1 MFIRGTHT
9 TAVSVG
15 EIIKDLLEARG
26 WTQKELAKRM
36 GFSEKHISKLMDGEV
51 ELSDDAA
58 LRLEAIFSIPAKSW
72 LSFDASFRADKIQAQ
87 KELASEEEEKV
98 FRLLPYQELAKRN
111 WIASVSTLEKKIFAC
126 RQFFG
131 VADLTVLPSIM
142 GNSSVCFRQKKVT
155 EKARYATFAWIQK
168 VRNEALGKTVRS
180 IDSKGLARECAKLRS
195 LTGLPQNEVISKL
208 ETFLGQY
215 GVALVVLPHLSGS
228 FLHGTSERMGEK
240 IVLGLTVR
248 GKDADIFW
256 FSLFHEIGHICLNHL
271 AKKERTNKME
281 LEADNWAKNALIPSD
296 EYEGFL
302 SERKFSKIAVEGFA
316 KEIGVHPGIVVGR
329 LQSEKLIPFRNL
341 NGMKLQYSLEK

>member
-126 RQFFG
+126 RQYFG

-142 GNSSVCFRQKKVT
+142 VN
-155 EKARYATFAWIQK
+155 
-168 VRNEALGKTVRS
+168 
-180 IDSKGLARECAKLRS
+180 
-195 LTGLPQNEVISKL
+195 
-208 ETFLGQY
+208 
-215 GVALVVLPHLSGS
+215 
-228 FLHGTSERMGEK
+228 
-240 IVLGLTVR
+240 
-248 GKDADIFW
+248 
-256 FSLFHEIGHICLNHL
+256 
-271 AKKERTNKME
+271 
-281 LEADNWAKNALIPSD
+281 
-296 EYEGFL
+296 
-302 SERKFSKIAVEGFA
+302 
-316 KEIGVHPGIVVGR
+316 
-329 LQSEKLIPFRNL
+329 
-341 NGMKLQYSLEK
+341 